1 MRNKQ
6 PSNFDDDEM
15 QSEAK
20 LVLDRAIYE
29 PTSGLKK
36 QIINK
41 TYRNEMKGAG
51 LSPDVTFNKSG
62 NKVTLLSWNAVNS
75 VP

>member
-29 PTSGLKK
+29 TSGIKK

-41 TYRNEMKGAG
+41 TYRNDMKGAG

>member
-6 PSNFDDDEM
+6 LSNFDDDEI

-29 PTSGLKK
+29 PSSVIKK
-36 QIINK
+36 QIASK
-41 TYRNEMKGAG
+41 TYRNEIKGAG

-62 NKVTLLSWNAVNS
+62 NKATLLNWNAVNS
-75 VP
+75 IP